1 MANEEI
7 LDEMIELIRK
17 KILDY
22 SNLVDHGEINANDS
36 AKALE
41 IISKAGARLG
51 RLVEIRN
58 KIASTEDTLD
68 KYCLEASRIIDELD
82 KSRITIK
89 RTNDGNS

>member
-7 LDEMIELIRK
+7 LDEMIDLIRK

-22 SNLVDHGEINANDS
+22 SNLVDRGDIDEKDS

-58 KIASTEDTLD
+58 KIASAEDAVD
-68 KYCLEASRIIDELD
+68 KFCLEASRIIDELD
-82 KSRITIK
+82 HSMHSLQGE
-89 RTNDGNS
+89 TNGDS